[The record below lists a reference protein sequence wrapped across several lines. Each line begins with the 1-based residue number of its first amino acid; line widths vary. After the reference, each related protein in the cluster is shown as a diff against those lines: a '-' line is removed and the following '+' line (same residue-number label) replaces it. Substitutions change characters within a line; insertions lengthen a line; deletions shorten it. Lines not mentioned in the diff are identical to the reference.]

1 MFELNRY
8 LKERRELVDQ
18 ALEQALPTPSERPE
32 ALTEA
37 MRYSVFSG
45 GKRLR
50 PILCLAAAEA
60 AGGALERA
68 LPAAMAVEILH
79 TYTLV
84 HDDLPCMDD
93 DDERRGKPTLHKV
106 YGEAQA
112 VLAGD
117 ALLTLAFEILAGAP
131 ATSALPE
138 LITTLATRTGAAGVI
153 GGQWE
158 DIRCSASADPAT
170 IAFVH
175 QHKTADL
182 FYAAIRMGALS
193 VTADADVIG
202 QLSVYGNALGLAFQ
216 IIDDILDGAP
226 AGGGGAP
233 DELTCLSLWSLEE
246 AKREAARLTG
256 QAIEALAGLPGPT
269 DPLAAAA
276 EFMLARTY

>member
-8 LKERRELVDQ
+8 LQERRALVDH
-18 ALEQALPTPSERPE
+18 ALDRALPAASDRPRE
-32 ALTEA
+32 LAEA
-37 MRYSVFSG
+37 MRYSIFSG

-60 AGGALERA
+60 AGGELQPA

-93 DDERRGKPTLHKV
+93 DDERRGKPTLHKA
-106 YGEAQA
+106 YGEANA

-117 ALLTLAFEILAGAP
+117 ALLTLAFQILATSP
-131 ATSALPE
+131 ATDALPE
-138 LITTLATRTGAAGVI
+138 LIHTLSVRAGGAGVI

-158 DIRCSASADPAT
+158 DIRCSGSSDPAT

-193 VTADADVIG
+193 VTRDPERIEP
-202 QLSVYGNALGLAFQ
+202 LSTYGNALGLAFQ
-216 IIDDILDGAP
+216 IIDDILDGTPDTGEP
-226 AGGGGAP
+226 A
-233 DELTCLSLWSLEE
+233 DELTCLSLWSLDE

-256 QAIEALAGLPGPT
+256 EAIEALGALPGPT